1 VGDGQ
6 WHLYNLQK
14 DPGETQDL
22 QGQLPQEFR
31 AMQADYDNY
40 ARTHG
45 VLPMPV
51 GYSPSRQV
59 IINSVVNYWWPFYGK
74 SIVLWSALLALGAA
88 SLIML
93 RRRRRQSTR

>member
-1 VGDGQ
+1 
-6 WHLYNLQK
+6 
-14 DPGETQDL
+14 
-22 QGQLPQEFR
+22 
-31 AMQADYDNY
+31 MQADYDNY

-59 IINSVVNYWWPFYGK
+59 IINSVVNYWWPVYG
-74 SIVLWSALLALGAA
+74 IPVLVGNALLALGAA
-88 SLIML
+88 RLIML